1 MKKLLLLLLISVT
14 SIFANDAKSLDATT
28 LEKYISK
35 SAMVIDI
42 RTTNMQKEE
51 GIIPNS
57 YKIPFDSFE
66 EVELEKWKYSLTK
79 VVKSSQQS
87 FALVSTDGKTAEKL
101 AKELAKTG
109 YKKVYFLEGGF
120 NSWKKEN
127 KKVVF

>member
-1 MKKLLLLLLISVT
+1 MKKILLLLFITIS
-14 SIFANDAKSLDATT
+14 SIFANEAKSIDATT

-35 SAMVIDI
+35 SAIIIDI
-42 RTTNMQKEE
+42 RTANIQKKE

-66 EVELEKWKYSLTK
+66 EVKLKKWKYNLTK

-87 FALVSTDGKTAEKL
+87 FALVSKEGKIAEKL
-101 AKELAKTG
+101 AKELVKTG

-120 NSWKKEN
+120 NSWKKED